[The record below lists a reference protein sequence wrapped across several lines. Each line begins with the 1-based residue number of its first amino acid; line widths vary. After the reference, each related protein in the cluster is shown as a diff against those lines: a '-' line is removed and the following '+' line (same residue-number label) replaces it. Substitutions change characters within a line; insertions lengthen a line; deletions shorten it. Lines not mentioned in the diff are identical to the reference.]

1 MRGAEKDKGQSPHL
15 ERMRQ
20 AAKQVEPALWDLDLA
35 TGEFHAS
42 PRLLEIYGFPPDAEI
57 TFAQVVEATHPQ
69 DRGWEDDLLAGT
81 LRGSIE
87 TTIRIEHDQTRDF
100 RWLRL
105 TITTVSSEGPLSV
118 PIAHTAVVED
128 ETERTQAAYALQET
142 EESFRLAI
150 EAGRMAVWEVDL
162 ETGTVANSPE
172 LNLLFGFP
180 LEARPSFAEF
190 RARYAPGE
198 VERLAREGATLEE
211 VREQF
216 ASGKFE
222 VSRGPNPR
230 NERDP
235 TQVQAEVS
243 IVVPGGKTKHLL
255 YRAQYI
261 YSLEGRPKITGLLVD
276 ITDRKEAEERI
287 TVVAREL
294 QHRVQNSLALVQS
307 LARLSLRPENLDSN
321 AVDRFLTRLQAL
333 ATATNLVLSN
343 ANQGANLRD
352 IVEQITRPYRDG
364 THDPFTIKG
373 PAYKV
378 PAKATSAFSLIIHEL
393 CTNAVKYGSLS
404 VMNGTVSLVWE
415 IEPDQSLRFGW
426 KERGGPP
433 VSRPTR
439 TGFGSRLI
447 SVLVQGD
454 LKGTVDIDHA
464 SEGIEVAIV
473 ANV

>member
-1 MRGAEKDKGQSPHL
+1 
-15 ERMRQ
+15 
-20 AAKQVEPALWDLDLA
+20 
-35 TGEFHAS
+35 
-42 PRLLEIYGFPPDAEI
+42 
-57 TFAQVVEATHPQ
+57 
-69 DRGWEDDLLAGT
+69 
-81 LRGSIE
+81 
-87 TTIRIEHDQTRDF
+87 
-100 RWLRL
+100 
-105 TITTVSSEGPLSV
+105 
-118 PIAHTAVVED
+118 
-128 ETERTQAAYALQET
+128 LQET

-162 ETGTVANSPE
+162 ETGTVTNSPE

-180 LEARPSFAEF
+180 YEARPSFADF

-211 VREQF
+211 VRKQF

-230 NERDP
+230 RERDP

-243 IVVPGGKTKHLL
+243 IVVPGGKVKHLL

-294 QHRVQNSLALVQS
+294 QHRVKNSLTLVQS
-307 LARLSLRPENLDSN
+307 LARLTLRAENLDKE

-333 ATATNLVLSN
+333 ATATNLVLSS
-343 ANQGANLRD
+343 ANQGADLRD
-352 IVEQITRPYRDG
+352 IVESITRPYRDG
-364 THDPFTIKG
+364 THDPFVIAG
-373 PAYKV
+373 PAYEV
-378 PAKATSAFSLIIHEL
+378 FGKATSAFSLIIHEL

-404 VMNGTVSLVWE
+404 VTNGTVSLAWH
-415 IEPDQSLRFGW
+415 IEPDQSLQLEW

-433 VSRPTR
+433 VTRPTR

-447 SVLVQGD
+447 SALVQGE
-454 LKGTVDIDHA
+454 LKGRIEIDY
-464 SEGIEVAIV
+464 SNDGIIV
-473 ANV
+473 VILTSI

>member
-1 MRGAEKDKGQSPHL
+1 
-15 ERMRQ
+15 MRQ
-20 AAKQVEPALWDLDLA
+20 VAKQVEPAMWDLDRT
-35 TGEFHAS
+35 TGAFHAS
-42 PRLLEIYGFPPDAEI
+42 PRLLDIYGFTAEPKV
-57 TFAQVVEATHPQ
+57 TFAQLVEATHPQ

-81 LRGSIE
+81 LSGSLE
-87 TTIRIEHDQTRDF
+87 TTIRILHDQTDDL
-100 RWLRL
+100 RWLRMM
-105 TITTVSSEGPLSV
+105 ITATPGEETSSV
-118 PIAHTAVVED
+118 PIAYTAVVED
-128 ETERTQAAYALQET
+128 ETERTQAAYALQES

-180 LEARPSFAEF
+180 LEARPTFAEF

-211 VREQF
+211 VRKQF

-222 VSRGPNPR
+222 VSRGPNPG

-243 IVVPGGKTKHLL
+243 IVIPGGKVKHLL

-276 ITDRKEAEERI
+276 ITDHKEAEERI

-294 QHRVQNSLALVQS
+294 QHRVKNSLTLVQS
-307 LARLSLRPENLDSN
+307 LARLSLRPENLNSD
-321 AVDRFLTRLQAL
+321 AVHRFLTRLGAL

-343 ANQGANLRD
+343 ANQSADLRE

-364 THDPFTIKG
+364 THDPFTIEG
-373 PAYKV
+373 HAYKV
-378 PAKATSAFSLIIHEL
+378 SAKATNAFSLIIHEL

-404 VMNGTVSLVWE
+404 VANGTVSLSWDVA
-415 IEPDQSLRFGW
+415 QSLQFRW

-433 VSRPTR
+433 VTRPDR

-447 SVLVQGD
+447 SVLVQGE
-454 LKGTVDIDHA
+454 LKGRIEIDYA
-464 SEGIEVAIV
+464 EDGIEVVIV
-473 ANV
+473 ANL